1 MKLWYIWGLY
11 LPVLLIEADSFD
23 KALEEARRINP
34 NYNTGLLRDTIHS
47 QRIYY
52 GMYGN
57 IPFDYLK
64 PSARKC
70 MTKQEFIN
78 LARKNGVQNDS
89 NYVWVVVDGY
99 QYTTSIKYVLEYE
112 EPFEVSDILESLD
125 VSLAW
130 DDLYEKY
137 CCREGMKLC

>member
-1 MKLWYIWGLY
+1 MKLWYVCGLY

-34 NYNTGLLRDTIHS
+34 NYNTGQLRGS

-57 IPFDYLK
+57 LPFDYLK
-64 PSARKC
+64 PSESKGEH

-78 LARKNGVQNDS
+78 LARKNVVQNDS
-89 NYVWVVVDGY
+89 ANVWVVVDGY

-112 EPFEVSDILESLD
+112 EPFEVSEILESLD

-130 DDLYEKY
+130 DDLYEQY
-137 CCREGMKLC
+137 CRMEGIKIC

>member
-34 NYNTGLLRDTIHS
+34 NYNTGLLRDAIHS

-57 IPFDYLK
+57 IPFDYID
-64 PSARKC
+64 PTSRKC
-70 MTKQEFIN
+70 MTKAEFID
-78 LARKNGVQNDS
+78 LARKNGIQNDS
-89 NYVWVVVDGY
+89 NDVCVVVDGFR
-99 QYTTSIKYVLEYE
+99 YTTSIKYVLEYE
-112 EPFEVSDILESLD
+112 EPFEVSEILESLD

-130 DDLYEKY
+130 DELYEQY
-137 CCREGMKLC
+137 CRCEGVKVC

>member
-1 MKLWYIWGLY
+1 MKLWYIWGLH
-11 LPVLLIEADSFD
+11 LPVLLIEADTFD
-23 KALEEARRINP
+23 KALEEARKINP
-34 NYNTGLLRDTIHS
+34 NYNTGQLRDF

-57 IPFDYLK
+57 IAFDYLE
-64 PSARKC
+64 PSSRKRRKC

-78 LARKNGVQNDS
+78 LARKNGIQNDS
-89 NYVWVVVDGY
+89 ANVWVVVDAY

-112 EPFEVSDILESLD
+112 EPFEVSEILESLD

-130 DDLYEKY
+130 DDLYEQY
-137 CCREGMKLC
+137 CRMEGIKIC